1 MKKAAN
7 AGVSSYNADSFLIN
21 GDGFFIHSGELH
33 YFRIPRDLWQ
43 DRLLKAKRC
52 FLNTVTTYIA
62 WNWHEPLEGRFRFDG
77 DADLDYY
84 FKVCE
89 ELGLYVIARPG
100 PYICSEWDSG
110 GFPNWVCGKKC
121 ITRSREPVFMDLTSR
136 YYDSV
141 CPVIRRHLITR
152 GGSVILFQVEN
163 EYFWGNVQYIE
174 DLSKLA
180 EDRGIDVPIVHNVNR
195 FLRGTRII
203 DCLDY
208 YPAPWQ
214 ISDIEKQIDQLRVGQ
229 PDKPMMAMEFQGGW
243 LSSFGGT
250 LPTSRGS
257 FPSPWTDVLL
267 KTSIAKGL
275 NAINYYMFHGGTNFG
290 YWAGK
295 GITTSYDYEAAV
307 REWGEL
313 HDRYWVIRLVGAFLE
328 TFGRT
333 LVRAKPVKDLVTPST
348 PGVDTFAR
356 SVDETSFVFVR
367 NMADKDWTGKLKVG
381 SLIFP
386 AEGNL
391 LVPSRSMVSLPV
403 RVTLPDNRTILVYS
417 TSEIFSTYT
426 ARGRTVI
433 ILYGKKGCK
442 GETVF
447 LLCRKPTVIGD
458 VKSSWNSAS
467 KTLRLN
473 YVHNAEDQLFLIN
486 GENQMLVAV
495 LETERAARTW
505 FAELQ
510 GVRVAMVSDLY
521 FLRYIKEE
529 GRRLTLSVE
538 ALPNKESQISV
549 ILPYKLGKVL
559 VDGKECPFRFDK
571 QLGVALFSLRSAP
584 PHSLRKE
591 LSGNWKMKFES
602 PEKERDFDDSRWLHL
617 EHIDALEKHGFYKN
631 GYVWYRTSLTLGK
644 EDMDKQLIL
653 GKISDYASVYVNGKL
668 VAFGRTMIKA
678 KIKDFLKLGEKGVL
692 AICVES
698 TGHCNDGLIPVL
710 NGLEEPVYLSE
721 DKTVP
726 AKWFYKEGTTFEEQ
740 IKPADP
746 ASIDFA
752 RTLNDPPSFTEA
764 SPEAD
769 LSEWT
774 ELTRE
779 KSLTVQPQKPCW
791 IRCTVDLPPK
801 ARNSRVAVEFNQA
814 GAAWGMMTFFANGNF
829 VKTCQRSDAPFSVDV
844 TRFVKGRKLTVAIVF
859 MGGYGLKVF
868 EGSTR
873 IVIYDKEIVGPW
885 AVKEGLHGE
894 EAGWGGDFNDADWA
908 TTNVPSSWR
917 IAKKDFDGV
926 AWYRKRFR
934 FEPQKKYVAP
944 VKLVLEGVSSKCQIY
959 LNGFLVGRYMDVGP
973 QKEFYLPEPLL
984 KEENILAIAVESC
997 GKEGGITG
1005 RVFIDSYYA
1014 VEKLNVSF
1022 EF

>member
-1 MKKAAN
+1 MKKAVKT
-7 AGVSSYNADSFLIN
+7 GVSSYDADSFLIN

-33 YFRIPRDLWQ
+33 YFRIPRDLWR

-62 WNWHEPLEGRFRFDG
+62 WNWHEPFEGRFRFDG

-110 GFPNWVCGKKC
+110 GFPNWVWGKKC

-136 YYDSV
+136 YYDLV

-174 DLSKLA
+174 DLAKLA
-180 EDRGIDVPIVHNVNR
+180 EDKGINVPIVHNMDR

-208 YPAPWQ
+208 YPDPWQ
-214 ISDIEKQIDQLRVGQ
+214 ISDVEKQIDQMRVEQ
-229 PDKPMMAMEFQGGW
+229 LDKPMMAMEFQGGW
-243 LSSFGGT
+243 CSWFGGT

-257 FPSPWTDVLL
+257 FPPEWTDVLL

-275 NAINYYMFHGGTNFG
+275 NAVNYYMFHGGTNFG
-290 YWAGK
+290 YWTGK
-295 GITTSYDYEAAV
+295 NITTTYDYEAAV

-328 TFGRT
+328 TFGKT
-333 LVRAKPVKDLVTPST
+333 LVRAKPVEGLAAPST
-348 PGVDTFAR
+348 SGVDVFTR
-356 SVDETSFVFVR
+356 SVGETAFVFVR
-367 NMADKDWTGKLKVG
+367 NMTDKDWNGKLKVG

-386 AEGNL
+386 VKGKL
-391 LVPSRSMVSLPV
+391 LVPARNMISLLV
-403 RVTLPDNRTILVYS
+403 RAVLPDNRTILVHS
-417 TSEIFSTYT
+417 TSQIFSIYT
-426 ARGRTVI
+426 AGSRTVV
-433 ILYGKKGCK
+433 ILYGKKGSK

-447 LLCRKPTVIGD
+447 LLREKPTVKGD
-458 VKSSWNSAS
+458 VKSSWDSAS

-473 YVHNAEDQLFLIN
+473 YVHDAEDQFFLID
-486 GENQMLVAV
+486 GENQILVVV
-495 LETERAARTW
+495 LETQRAARTW
-505 FAELQ
+505 FAEFQ
-510 GVRVAMVSDLY
+510 GIRVAVISDLY
-521 FLRYIKEE
+521 FLRDFEE
-529 GRRLTLSVE
+529 REQELSLQVE
-538 ALPNKESQISV
+538 APPNRGSQISV
-549 ILPYKLGKVL
+549 ILPRKPKKVL
-559 VDGKECPFRFDK
+559 VDGKKRPFRFDK
-571 QLGVALFSLRSAP
+571 QLGVASFSFRSATP
-584 PHSLRKE
+584 PNLHKE

-602 PEKERDFDDSRWLHL
+602 PEKERDFDDSRWLRL
-617 EHIDALEKHGFYKN
+617 EHLDALEKHGFYKN
-631 GYVWYRTSLTLGK
+631 GYVWYRAPLTLGE
-644 EDMDKQLIL
+644 EDVNKQLIL
-653 GKISDYASVYVNGKL
+653 GKISDYASVYINGKL
-668 VAFGRTMIKA
+668 VAFGRNMIKA
-678 KIKDFLKLGEKGVL
+678 KIKDFLKPGEKGVL

-698 TGHCNDGLIPVL
+698 TGHYNDGLIPVL

-726 AKWFYKEGTTFEEQ
+726 AKWFYKEGAAFEEQ
-740 IKPADP
+740 MKPGMP

-752 RTLNDPPSFTEA
+752 RILNDPPNFAEA

-769 LSEWT
+769 VSEWT

-779 KSLTVQPQKPCW
+779 KPLTVQPNKPCW
-791 IRCTVDLPPK
+791 IRCTVDLPPE

-814 GAAWGMMTFFANGNF
+814 GAAWGMISFFANGNF

-859 MGGYGLKVF
+859 MGGYSLKVF
-868 EGSTR
+868 EGSIR
-873 IVIYDKEIVGPW
+873 IVIHDKEIAGPW

-894 EAGWGGDFNDADWA
+894 EAGWNGDFNDADWI
-908 TTNVPSSWR
+908 TTKVPSSWR
-917 IAKKDFDGV
+917 AIKKEFDGV
-926 AWYRKRFR
+926 AWYRKRFS
-934 FEPQKKYVAP
+934 FKPHEKYVAP
-944 VKLVLEGVSSKCQIY
+944 LKLVLEGVSSKCQIW
-959 LNGFLVGRYMDVGP
+959 LNGFLVGRYMDIGP

-984 KEENILAIAVESC
+984 KEDNILALAVESC

-1005 RVFIDSYYA
+1005 KVFIDSYYA
-1014 VEKLNVSF
+1014 VEKLNISF